1 MAMACLGRS
10 TSRQPLKCKHM
21 GPNDITGLLDRWKQG
36 DRSIENEL
44 VKRVYPLLRELAGGQ
59 VRRHRGVLT
68 LSATELVSEA
78 YERLLRQ
85 QGVDWQNR
93 EHFLAIAATVVRRVV
108 VDYLRQRNAEKRGGD
123 VDVVSLDEVDT
134 DRLPGVGGSL
144 DWLAVDLALSALTE
158 VDPDC
163 ARVVELRVFGGFS
176 NEQVAA
182 ACGASTATVGR
193 RWRYARAWL
202 AERLEPAG

>member
-1 MAMACLGRS
+1 MACLGRS

-21 GPNDITGLLDRWKQG
+21 GPKDITGLLDRWKQG